1 MTKKEQI
8 EYIVSEARQAGRN
21 RVNKKKFNEDAR
33 RKEYKKLERN
43 IENAKLYLVRS
54 TEKQV
59 EDLYNR
65 VQKEG
70 AEKVFS

>member
-8 EYIVSEARQAGRN
+8 EYIISEAEKAGRA
-21 RVNKKKFNEDAR
+21 RVDKKKYNEQSR
-33 RKEYKKLERN
+33 KKEYKKIERN
-43 IENAKLYLVRS
+43 SSSARLYLVRS

-65 VQKEG
+65 VIKEG
-70 AEKVFS
+70 AEKVFA